1 MFKVVSEFEPQG
13 DQISAIADLSSSLEN
28 KNKHQILKG
37 VTGSGK
43 TYVMAKTIEK
53 LNRPTLVL
61 THNKTLVGQLYQE
74 FKSFFPNNA
83 VEYFVSY
90 YDYYQPEAYL
100 PSRDVF
106 IEKDSQINEEIDYLR
121 HRATG
126 SVFQREDVIIVAS
139 VSCIYGL
146 GSPDL
151 YLKMSVSLKCGEEV
165 DRDTILKQ
173 LVSIQYTRAA
183 YLTRGTFRVRGDVVE
198 VFPKTSESAIRVEFF
213 GDDVE
218 KIMEFDPLTGV
229 VFNELKEVNLYPAQ
243 HYVTP
248 KNVIGDALLRIRKE
262 LKEQELKFAKNGQLI
277 EAQRIRERT
286 SFDLEMISEIGF
298 CSGIENYSRHLEG
311 RKEGDPP
318 TTLLDYLPHNALIF
332 LDESHATLPQLK
344 GMYNG
349 DRARKQNLVDY
360 GFRLPSALDNR
371 PLQYEEFD
379 KIDRQVIYVSA
390 TPGPIELQNA
400 SNNLIPLIIRPTGLL
415 DPEIIIKPIEFQVDD
430 VIKECKIRVEKNERV
445 FVTTLTK
452 KMSEDLSEYM
462 VDQGVNAK
470 YLHSE
475 IKTIERQEIIRDLRL
490 GKFDVLIGINLLREG
505 LDVPEVSLVC
515 VLDADKE
522 GFLRSSTALI
532 QISGRAARNV
542 NGQVI
547 YYADKMT
554 DAIKFSI
561 QEANTR
567 RSIQKEYNRVNNII
581 PKTIYKTIYD
591 SIRDEIPVEEEA
603 EQAIEAV
610 KQIKNLSEK
619 EKLSEIKNL
628 SKLMHKSS
636 EELNFELAARLR
648 DEIYVLQNK
657 S

>member
-1 MFKVVSEFEPQG
+1 MFKVESDFEPQG
-13 DQISAIADLSSSLEN
+13 DQKTAIEDLCSSLSDG
-28 KNKHQILKG
+28 NKHQILKG

-53 LNRPTLVL
+53 LNRPTIIL

-74 FKSFFPNNA
+74 FKSFFPQSA

-90 YDYYQPEAYL
+90 YDYYQPEAYV

-126 SVFQREDVIIVAS
+126 SVFQREDVIIIAS
-139 VSCIYGL
+139 ISCIYGL

-151 YLKMSVSLKCGEEV
+151 YLKMSVSLQLGEEV
-165 DRDTILKQ
+165 DRDDVLKQ
-173 LVSIQYTRAA
+173 LVSIQYTRAS
-183 YLTRGTFRVRGDVVE
+183 YLVRGTFRVRGDVVE

-218 KIMEFDPLTGV
+218 KICEFDPLTGV

-248 KNVIGDALLRIRKE
+248 KNVIGDALIRIRKE
-262 LKEQELKFAKNGQLI
+262 LKAQETEFASTGKLI

-286 SFDLEMISEIGF
+286 AFDLEMISEIGF

-311 RKEGDPP
+311 RNEGEPP
-318 TTLLDYLPHNALIF
+318 TTLLDYLPHNAMIF
-332 LDESHATLPQLK
+332 LDESHATIPQLK

-349 DRARKQNLVDY
+349 DRARKKNLVDF

-371 PLQYEEFD
+371 PLKYEEFD
-379 KIDRQVIYVSA
+379 KIDRQVVYVSA

-400 SNNLIPLIIRPTGLL
+400 SNHLIPLIIRPTGLL
-415 DPEIIIKPIEFQVDD
+415 DPEIVIKPVEFQVDD
-430 VIKECKIRVEKNERV
+430 VIKECKIRIERNERV

-462 VDQGVNAK
+462 VEQGVNAK

-475 IKTIERQEIIRDLRL
+475 VKTIERQELIRELRL

-532 QISGRAARNV
+532 QISGRAARNS

-547 YYADKMT
+547 YYADKRT
-554 DAIKFSI
+554 DAIEASI

-567 RSIQKEYNRVNNII
+567 RSLQKEYNRLHGIT
-581 PKTIYKTIYD
+581 PKTIYKDVYD

-610 KQIKNLSEK
+610 KQIRNLSEK
-619 EKLSEIKNL
+619 DKLAEVKNL
-628 SKLMHKSS
+628 SKLMHKAS
-636 EELNFELAARLR
+636 EELNFELAAKLR
-648 DEIYVLQNK
+648 DEIYVLQGK

>member
-1 MFKVVSEFEPQG
+1 MFNVVSDFEPQG
-13 DQISAIADLSSSLEN
+13 DQKTAIEDLCSSLSDG
-28 KNKHQILKG
+28 NKHQILKG

-53 LNRPTLVL
+53 LNRPTIIL

-74 FKSFFPNNA
+74 FKSFFPDSA

-90 YDYYQPEAYL
+90 YDYYQPEAYV

-126 SVFQREDVIIVAS
+126 SVFQREDVIIIAS
-139 VSCIYGL
+139 ISCIYGL

-151 YLKMSVSLKCGEEV
+151 YLKMSVSLKVGDEV
-165 DRDTILKQ
+165 DRDEILKQ
-173 LVSIQYTRAA
+173 LVSIQYSRAM
-183 YLTRGTFRVRGDVVE
+183 YLVRGTFRVRGDVVE
-198 VFPKTSESAIRVEFF
+198 VFPKTSESAIRIEFF

-218 KIMEFDPLTGV
+218 KISEFDPLTGV
-229 VFNELKEVNLYPAQ
+229 VFSELKEVNLYPAQ

-248 KNVIGDALLRIRKE
+248 KNVIGDAVLRIRGE
-262 LKEQELKFAKNGQLI
+262 LKEQETNFANTGKLI

-286 SFDLEMISEIGF
+286 AFDLEMISEIGF

-311 RKEGDPP
+311 RNEGEPP
-318 TTLLDYLPHNALIF
+318 TTLLDYLPHNAMIF
-332 LDESHATLPQLK
+332 LDESHATIPQLK

-349 DRARKQNLVDY
+349 DRARKQNLVDF

-379 KIDRQVIYVSA
+379 KIDRQVVYVSA

-400 SNNLIPLIIRPTGLL
+400 SERLIPLIIRPTGLL
-415 DPEIIIKPIEFQVDD
+415 DPEIVVKPVQFQVDD
-430 VIKECKIRVEKNERV
+430 VIKECKIRVERNERV

-475 IKTIERQEIIRDLRL
+475 IKTIERQELIRDLRL

-532 QISGRAARNV
+532 QISGRAARNA

-554 DAIKFSI
+554 DSINASI

-567 RSIQKEYNRVNNII
+567 RSLQKEYNRIHGIV
-581 PKTIYKTIYD
+581 PTTIYKDVYE

-603 EQAIEAV
+603 EKAIEAV
-610 KQIKNLSEK
+610 HQTKHFSEE
-619 EKLSEIKNL
+619 EKLIEVKNL
-628 SKLMHKSS
+628 SKLMHKAS
-636 EELNFELAARLR
+636 EDLNFELAAKLR
-648 DEIYVLQNK
+648 DEIYVLQGK